1 MMIDSIIQIHHGDD
15 DDDDDD
21 DQCSVRLFNV
31 QCSNRKTQNISL
43 LWKLIKPLSRECESA
58 GQSVTVRAHQSVR
71 QPASQSVS
79 QSG

>member
-15 DDDDDD
+15 DDDDD
-21 DQCSVRLFNV
+21 
-31 QCSNRKTQNISL
+31 QNISL

-79 QSG
+79 QVNQSG